1 MDTFDF
7 VDDPITA
14 AQVET
19 LASLL
24 GEEWTEEARDG
35 FLVISGRFV
44 DYTGTD
50 RTEELEMIFRT
61 HLPSGRRALRRSLE
75 KLFSFVGSLHQF
87 EADYPVLINDPEFGS
102 MAVFPQLPIIGIEE
116 ITSELYRVL
125 DSHASV
131 HGTRESVR
139 DYIMRE
145 GKLPYLN
152 PGAGLILRKKPR
164 IHWCSYERY
173 ASPLA
178 TSSALQILPSWNS
191 DCKLRATL
199 LTGRLEGLVF
209 VAFNGDTE
217 YPDKTPGAFAGY
229 HLELKAQDH
238 EELPGGGLQV
248 GVVGGPEVF
257 TLEEWID
264 SECRWSKIWSRAAKP
279 SP

>member
-7 VDDPITA
+7 VNDPITA

-24 GEEWTEEARDG
+24 GEEWSEEARDG

-50 RTEELEMIFRT
+50 RTDELEMIFRT
-61 HLPSGRRALRRSLE
+61 HLHSGRKALRRSLE

-87 EADYPVLINDPEFGS
+87 EVDYPVLINDPAFGS
-102 MAVFPQLPIIGIEE
+102 MAVFPQLPILGIQE
-116 ITSELYRVL
+116 ITSELYRVI
-125 DSHASV
+125 DSQARV
-131 HGTRESVR
+131 HGTGELVR
-139 DYIMRE
+139 DYIIHE
-145 GKLPYLN
+145 GRLPYLSP
-152 PGAGLILRKKPR
+152 PGGLILRKKPR

-173 ASPLA
+173 ESPLA
-178 TSSALQILPSWNS
+178 TSSALQILPGWNS
-191 DCKLRATL
+191 DCKLRATIR
-199 LTGRLEGLVF
+199 TEGLEGLVF

-238 EELPGGGLQV
+238 QELPGGGLQV

-257 TLEEWID
+257 TLEEWLD
-264 SECRWSKIWSRAAKP
+264 SECQWYEIWNRP
-279 SP
+279 S